1 MRLVVAHYERDLV
14 VIVVRVRV
22 HRRGSHQV
30 LWEAFRA
37 VVDGKIED
45 LEPVL
50 HYKEN
55 DDCGSD

>member
-1 MRLVVAHYERDLV
+1 M
-14 VIVVRVRV
+14 
-22 HRRGSHQV
+22 
-30 LWEAFRA
+30 LWEALRA

-45 LEPVL
+45 LKPVL